1 MQYKYISMIFGI
13 VPSTVSSYI
22 NKMMQLICL
31 KLKNNEAAKIIFP
44 DEATKA
50 IYANMIHQREPSV
63 NNVIG
68 FVDGLRLAARCGDTD
83 EAQSVDY
90 SGYSRDTACNN
101 VFAFAPNG
109 KIVYACINAP
119 GSWHDSQVAL
129 PLIDKVIRDIGV
141 YALCVDGG
149 FPMKDD
155 LYDKF
160 VGPISR
166 KRKRHLSPILREA
179 VIARHEVYVS
189 LRQASEW
196 GMRGLQGSFCRLKD
210 KLTSDKEKRFLL
222 ILSIVLLSNYRT
234 EYVGLNQIAN
244 VFNHHYEQFI
254 NLEGYDRIRRYFL

>member
-1 MQYKYISMIFGI
+1 
-13 VPSTVSSYI
+13 
-22 NKMMQLICL
+22 MMKLICN
-31 KLKNNEAAKIIFP
+31 KLKYNHAARILFPNEEEKL
-44 DEATKA
+44 K
-50 IYANMIHQREPSV
+50 YAQMIHKRELSV

-68 FVDGLRLAARCGDTD
+68 FVDGLRLASKCGDTD

-101 VFAFAPNG
+101 VFAFAPTG
-109 KIVYACINAP
+109 KIIYACINAP

-129 PLIDKVIRDIGV
+129 PLIDKVIRCIGV

-149 FPMKDD
+149 FPMKDQ
-155 LYDKF
+155 LFDKF

-166 KRKRHLSPILREA
+166 KRKRKLSPILRDA

-210 KLTSDKEKRFLL
+210 KLTSDKDKRLLL
-222 ILSIVLLSNYRT
+222 ILSIVLLSNFRT
-234 EYVGLNQIAN
+234 HYVGLNQIAT
-244 VFNHHYEQFI
+244 VFNPHYEQFV
-254 NLEGYDRIRRYFL
+254 NLEGYYRIRRYFI